1 MSVRVKITQPG
12 IYASTGKEI
21 AVGTELTLKKE
32 PKAWAGRYEVISS
45 GGKDKEAVTGDA
57 GDTKTAADVLAM
69 ANDTSVPFMTFKS
82 AATKLLGEKTP
93 ASKADIVAALEEL
106 ATQP

>member
-1 MSVRVKITQPG
+1 MSVRVKITKPG
-12 IYASTGKEI
+12 IFGAKGEVE
-21 AVGTELTLKKE
+21 VGTELTLKEE
-32 PKAWAGRYEVISS
+32 PKAWGGRYEVISS

-57 GDTKTAADVLAM
+57 GDGKSATEVLAM
-69 ANDTSVPFMTFKS
+69 ANDTGVPFMTFKS

-93 ASKADIVAALEEL
+93 ASKADIVAALEDL